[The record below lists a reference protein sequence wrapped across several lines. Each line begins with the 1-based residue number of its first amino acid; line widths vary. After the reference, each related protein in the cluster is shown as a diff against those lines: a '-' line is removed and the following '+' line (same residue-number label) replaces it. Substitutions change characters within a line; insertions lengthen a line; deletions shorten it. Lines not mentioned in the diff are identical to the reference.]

1 MTRLSPASRRFHG
14 FTKSLRPAATVMAL
28 SGLALITPAGANTAK
43 HSAHRHH
50 ASQSSGTI
58 PVELKSQPG
67 TELDNAARS
76 LNTDLLEDATRHN
89 EQPIVLTGTAKLA
102 PKQKGTIL
110 FVQLQSYRLCGSAGC
125 TTSIYRKN
133 GDKWDTLL
141 DSVNGTIRIARQ
153 RHNGMADI
161 VVDGNDRWVFDGQKY
176 QDTLNSP

>member
-1 MTRLSPASRRFHG
+1 MTRLSPASSRFHG
-14 FTKSLRPAATVMAL
+14 LAESLRPAAIVMAL
-28 SGLALITPAGANTAK
+28 SGFALLSPAGATTSK

-50 ASQSSGTI
+50 AARSSGTI

-67 TELDNAARS
+67 TELDKAARS
-76 LNTDLLEDATRHN
+76 LNTDLLEDAARHN

-102 PKQKGTIL
+102 PKQKDTIL

-133 GDKWDTLL
+133 GDNWDTLL
-141 DSVNGTIRIARQ
+141 DSVNGSIRIARQ

-161 VVDGNDRWVFDGQKY
+161 IVDGNDRWVFDGQKY

>member
-1 MTRLSPASRRFHG
+1 MILSHHRFTRHLLRSAIIMTMSG
-14 FTKSLRPAATVMAL
+14 MAL
-28 SGLALITPAGANTAK
+28 TIAPAGA
-43 HSAHRHH
+43 
-50 ASQSSGTI
+50 ASQRHTAHHRRGGQQAGTI

-67 TELDNAARS
+67 TELDKQARKLNA
-76 LNTDLLEDATRHN
+76 DLLEDATRHH
-89 EQPIVLTGTAKLA
+89 EQPIVLTGTAQLA
-102 PKQKGTIL
+102 PKQKDMIL

>member
-1 MTRLSPASRRFHG
+1 MTHAHRRPRTLFFSAALMALTIGTAGAASRH
-14 FTKSLRPAATVMAL
+14 
-28 SGLALITPAGANTAK
+28 
-43 HSAHRHH
+43 HH
-50 ASQSSGTI
+50 ASQKAGTI

-67 TELDNAARS
+67 TELDRQARS
-76 LNTDLLEDATRHN
+76 LNADLLEDAARHH
-89 EQPIVLTGTAKLA
+89 EQPIILTGTAQLA
-102 PKQKGTIL
+102 PKQKDMIL

-176 QDTLNSP
+176 QDTLSSP

>member
-1 MTRLSPASRRFHG
+1 MILFHHHHSRRLLRSAIIMTVAG
-14 FTKSLRPAATVMAL
+14 FAL
-28 SGLALITPAGANTAK
+28 SLTAAEAASQK
-43 HSAHRHH
+43 HATHHRHGGQR
-50 ASQSSGTI
+50 AGTV

-67 TELDNAARS
+67 TELDKQARKLNA
-76 LNTDLLEDATRHN
+76 DLLEDAARHH
-89 EQPIVLTGTAKLA
+89 EQPIVLTGTAQLA
-102 PKQKGTIL
+102 PRQKDTIL

-125 TTSIYRKN
+125 TTSIYRRN

-141 DSVNGTIRIARQ
+141 DSVNGSIGIARQ

>member
-1 MTRLSPASRRFHG
+1 MRSAALVVAFSG
-14 FTKSLRPAATVMAL
+14 FAL
-28 SGLALITPAGANTAK
+28 LNPAGAATSK
-43 HSAHRHH
+43 HAAHRHH
-50 ASQSSGTI
+50 AAQSASTL

-76 LNTDLLEDATRHN
+76 LNTDLLEDAARHN

-102 PKQKGTIL
+102 PKQKDTIL

-133 GDKWDTLL
+133 GTKWDTLL

-161 VVDGNDRWVFDGQKY
+161 IVDGNDRWVFDGQKY
-176 QDTLNSP
+176 QDTLNNP